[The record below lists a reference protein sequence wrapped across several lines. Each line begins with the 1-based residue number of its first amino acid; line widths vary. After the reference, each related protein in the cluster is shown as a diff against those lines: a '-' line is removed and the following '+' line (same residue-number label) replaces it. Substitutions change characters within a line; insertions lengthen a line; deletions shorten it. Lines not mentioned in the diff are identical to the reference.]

1 MFSGHEN
8 CCLIEA
14 KESMLEAFLYWI
26 VGARNKNLCI
36 FHKKILHV
44 INYLR
49 YVGHVTAPRHC
60 IGVHRISAGYGGPGG
75 RYKTNHSY
83 YTRVRVACL

>member
-44 INYLR
+44 INSLR
-49 YVGHVTAPRHC
+49 YVGHVTALTSLHWRPQDL
-60 IGVHRISAGYGGPGG
+60 GLALGGLGG
-75 RYKTNHSY
+75 RYSY